1 MVWGPLIA
9 IYLFLAGA
17 AAGVYLAESF
27 ISFKYPT
34 DEKTRRLGR
43 IIVPVLLGVG
53 LLMLMIDAE
62 AGMKN
67 PLRFFGLVNNPASI
81 MTIGVYIICVFM
93 PISLIVAAL
102 ELFHKDVPRWLDI
115 IGDIGALCLAGYT
128 GFLLGDSL
136 GVPLW
141 HNSILPA
148 LFVVSAVTSGIA
160 IVSLFGFLGDEKEF
174 EKMRVLRPI
183 HIVSTILELILIAL
197 MLFIAVGKGQ
207 AGAASVEI
215 IMTGQYAIAFWVGLI
230 GIGLIVPL
238 VLDIFTAGSAR
249 DHSAGALVV
258 EASGH
263 ACVLVGGFLLRFIV
277 VMAGVTMILF

>member
-1 MVWGPLIA
+1 M
-9 IYLFLAGA
+9 
-17 AAGVYLAESF
+17 AESF

-115 IGDIGALCLAGYT
+115 IGDIGALCLASY
-128 GFLLGDSL
+128 
-136 GVPLW
+136 
-141 HNSILPA
+141 
-148 LFVVSAVTSGIA
+148 
-160 IVSLFGFLGDEKEF
+160 
-174 EKMRVLRPI
+174 
-183 HIVSTILELILIAL
+183 
-197 MLFIAVGKGQ
+197 
-207 AGAASVEI
+207 
-215 IMTGQYAIAFWVGLI
+215 
-230 GIGLIVPL
+230 
-238 VLDIFTAGSAR
+238 
-249 DHSAGALVV
+249 
-258 EASGH
+258 
-263 ACVLVGGFLLRFIV
+263 
-277 VMAGVTMILF
+277 